1 MAIPSSHT
9 NEINELLRKFHDG
22 NISSE
27 EYAQLSEKMKTT
39 SDMELYKE
47 LEEHWNTFEEYK
59 QLSDEKIDSLYNHG
73 IKPQLDIPQK
83 KSTII
88 RFKRYWLQIAA
99 SLLILLIG
107 GIASKFY
114 TEHQVAYQLAE
125 QQITIEA
132 GETGISAVTLS
143 DGTKVRLNAK
153 STLSYRQDFG
163 QKDRKVSLSGEG
175 YFEVKRDESKRFVV
189 TTEVMDIAVLG
200 TSFNVFAYDDKDF
213 VEMSLVE
220 GHVQVTT
227 FNNVNRIVDV
237 RPNEKVTY
245 CKATGELNLTRTS
258 NRLETAWLSNEL
270 AFRHDKLKEV
280 FSCLERKFGVVFRG
294 GTQEL
299 LEDVYTGTF
308 EEENLEN
315 ILRVLQIHYGF
326 EYRLED
332 NTVYLNID

>member
-1 MAIPSSHT
+1 MTIPSSHT

-59 QLSDEKIDSLYNHG
+59 QLSDEKIDSLYNHS

-132 GETGISAVTLS
+132 G
-143 DGTKVRLNAK
+143 
-153 STLSYRQDFG
+153 
-163 QKDRKVSLSGEG
+163 
-175 YFEVKRDESKRFVV
+175 
-189 TTEVMDIAVLG
+189 
-200 TSFNVFAYDDKDF
+200 
-213 VEMSLVE
+213 
-220 GHVQVTT
+220 
-227 FNNVNRIVDV
+227 
-237 RPNEKVTY
+237 
-245 CKATGELNLTRTS
+245 
-258 NRLETAWLSNEL
+258 
-270 AFRHDKLKEV
+270 
-280 FSCLERKFGVVFRG
+280 
-294 GTQEL
+294 
-299 LEDVYTGTF
+299 
-308 EEENLEN
+308 
-315 ILRVLQIHYGF
+315 
-326 EYRLED
+326 
-332 NTVYLNID
+332 